1 MSAELGHFALILA
14 LPLSLVSA
22 LMALVGAWRHDARLM
37 AVSLPSSLMQFAL
50 VVFAF
55 GCLMAGF
62 VANDFSVKLVASH
75 SNLALPLPYRVAATW
90 GSHEGSLLLWVLM
103 LTGWSAAVA
112 ALSSSLPARR
122 ARPDIRNP
130 PRATGQAFA

>member
-1 MSAELGHFALILA
+1 
-14 LPLSLVSA
+14 PLSLISA
-22 LMALVGAWRHDARLM
+22 LLALIGAWRRDARLM

-55 GCLMAGF
+55 GCLMAAF
-62 VANDFSVKLVASH
+62 VANEFSVKLVAAH

-90 GSHEGSLLLWVLM
+90 GSHEGSMLLWVLM

-112 ALSSSLPARR
+112 ALSSSLPATLR
-122 ARPDIRNP
+122 ARVLGIMGLI
-130 PRATGQAFA
+130 TFGFLLFLLF